1 MPHCWKSRVTAQ
13 ISCTITKE
21 IIIVLNNYYEDLLLQ
36 LKSEVE
42 EKRPQ
47 TQSGVISRPDPA
59 PTAKPGLTPK
69 PDQEPQLTRTDPKAG
84 SNKDDYLGLGEEID
98 PNKLLRFVNSMFL
111 PSFSRVL
118 AF

>member
-1 MPHCWKSRVTAQ
+1 MKNYPAC
-13 ISCTITKE
+13 KE
-21 IIIVLNNYYEDLLLQ
+21 WLVINNHYQDFLLQ

-69 PDQEPQLTRTDPKAG
+69 PDQEPQLTRTDPKA
-84 SNKDDYLGLGEEID
+84 SSYKDDYLGLGEEID
-98 PNKLLRFVNSMFL
+98 PNKLLRFVNSLFL
-111 PSFSRVL
+111 IYFSRAL